1 MYHFS
6 LPTCFYFYKMKVMP
20 RAIESGIRTMKKL
33 FQEKSY
39 QFDGVEN
46 DPTMALQI
54 ACAVVTVMENDAA
67 FNAGYGSMPNEEC
80 NIEMDAAVMDGK
92 DRRYGSVAVI
102 GEPF

>member
-20 RAIESGIRTMKKL
+20 RAIESGIRTMRKL
-33 FQEKSY
+33 FHEKGN
-39 QFDGVEN
+39 QFDGVESN
-46 DPTMALQI
+46 PTMALQI

-102 GEPF
+102 GELF

>member
-1 MYHFS
+1 
-6 LPTCFYFYKMKVMP
+6 MP

-92 DRRYGSVAVI
+92 DRRYGSVAII
-102 GEPF
+102 GA

>member
-1 MYHFS
+1 MCNF
-6 LPTCFYFYKMKVMP
+6 LLTCSYVYKMKVMP
-20 RAIESGIRTMKKL
+20 KAIESGICTMRKL
-33 FQEKSY
+33 FQEKGY

-46 DPTMALQI
+46 NPSMALQT

-67 FNAGYGSMPNEEC
+67 FNAGYGSMPNEDC

-102 GEPF
+102 GEPC

>member
-1 MYHFS
+1 MYHFF

-20 RAIESGIRTMKKL
+20 RAIESGIRTMRKL
-33 FQEKSY
+33 LQEKGY

-46 DPTMALQI
+46 NPSMAVQT

-67 FNAGYGSMPNEEC
+67 FNAGYGSMPNEDC

-102 GEPF
+102 GEPC